1 MTYVIFKYY
10 LSNIIDSYIS
20 SSGCCIV
27 SKQLF
32 AVKCPECLGT
42 NIIIDSDM
50 GEYVCGDC
58 GLVIQEDIQNQGAEW
73 RAFNPQE
80 RASRARAGTP
90 IKYSHYD
97 KGLSTVIR
105 VEKDAFGRPLSP
117 KVKQQMWR
125 LRRWQMRSKVHASQ
139 SRNLM
144 LAMSELQRLSE
155 ILHMPS
161 SVVDL
166 ASIIY
171 RKTLNEGLV
180 RGRSIEGM
188 VAGALYAA
196 VRFTKVP
203 RTLKE
208 IAEASQRTQKEIARS
223 YGVIVR
229 NLEMRMPIDDPKDY
243 VTKIAEKAKVSSEVE
258 GLAIN
263 LIKEAKTKFAT
274 TGKDPSGL
282 AAAAL
287 YIAAKHKKEKIT
299 QSRLAKAA
307 NVTEVTVRNR
317 KRDLMKNLYRKK

>member
-1 MTYVIFKYY
+1 MVT
-10 LSNIIDSYIS
+10 
-20 SSGCCIV
+20 
-27 SKQLF
+27 
-32 AVKCPECLGT
+32 VKCPECGST
-42 NIIIDSDM
+42 NLVFDSDM
-50 GEYVCGDC
+50 GEYVCGRC
-58 GLVIQEDIQNQGAEW
+58 GLVIEENIPSQSAEW
-73 RAFNPQE
+73 RAFTPQE
-80 RASRARAGTP
+80 RDSRARAGTP
-90 IKYSHYD
+90 TNYSHYD

-125 LRRWQMRSKVHASQ
+125 LRRWQTRSKVHASQ

-144 LAMSELQRLSE
+144 LAMSELQRLSD

-161 SVVDL
+161 SIHDM
-166 ASIIY
+166 AAIIY

-180 RGRSIEGM
+180 RGRSIGGM

-196 VRFTKVP
+196 VRSSKLP

-208 IAEASQRTQKEIARS
+208 ISEASQRNQKEIARS

-229 NLEMRMPIDDPKDY
+229 NLDMRMPIDDPADY
-243 VTKIAEKAKVSSEVE
+243 VTKVAEKAKVSSDVE
-258 GLAIN
+258 GLAIS
-263 LIKEAKTKFAT
+263 LIGAAKNKYAT

-287 YIAAKHKKEKIT
+287 YLSARMLKEKVT
-299 QSRLAKAA
+299 QAQLAKAA

-317 KRDLMKNLYRKK
+317 KRDLMKSLDLIKA

>member
-1 MTYVIFKYY
+1 VT
-10 LSNIIDSYIS
+10 NQ
-20 SSGCCIV
+20 IV
-27 SKQLF
+27 T
-32 AVKCPECLGT
+32 VRCPECGSTDL
-42 NIIIDSDM
+42 IVDSEM
-50 GEYVCGDC
+50 GESVCRRC
-58 GLVIQEDIQNQGAEW
+58 GLVIEENIPSQEAEW
-73 RAFNPQE
+73 RAFTPQE
-80 RASRARAGTP
+80 RDARARAGTP
-90 IKYSHYD
+90 TDYSHYD

-125 LRRWQMRSKVHASQ
+125 LRRWQTRSKVHASQ

-144 LAMSELQRLSE
+144 LAMSELQRLSD

-161 SVVDL
+161 SVHDM
-166 ASIIY
+166 AAIIY

-208 IAEASQRTQKEIARS
+208 ITEASQRSGKEIARS
-223 YGVIVR
+223 YSVIIR
-229 NLEMRMPIDDPKDY
+229 NLDMRMPIDDPIDY
-243 VTKIAEKAKVSSEVE
+243 ITKVAENAKVSNEVE

-263 LIKEAKTKFAT
+263 LLREAKKKYAT

-282 AAAAL
+282 AAAIL
-287 YIAAKHKKEKIT
+287 YLSARMLKEKVT
-299 QSRLAKAA
+299 QARLAKAA

-317 KRDLMKNLYRKK
+317 KRDLMKSLNLKKV